1 MGSYRFPGRYP
12 KGEKRKEKVK
22 CLDSA
27 ATQFAMVSSLDARGK
42 EQAPSAEHPD
52 KYVTFVLFG
61 VILVKK

>member
-1 MGSYRFPGRYP
+1 M
-12 KGEKRKEKVK
+12 K

-52 KYVTFVLFG
+52 KNVTFVLFG